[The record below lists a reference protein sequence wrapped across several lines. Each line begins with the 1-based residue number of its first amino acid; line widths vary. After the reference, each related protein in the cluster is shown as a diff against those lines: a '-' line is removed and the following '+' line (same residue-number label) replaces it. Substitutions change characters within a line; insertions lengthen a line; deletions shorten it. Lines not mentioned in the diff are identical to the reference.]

1 MRKFKVINNLTST
14 YGLKIGDI
22 VTLVEGS
29 VENDLYEL
37 PEHLHGKGHKADMY
51 DPHLNLK
58 DNNYMYLSELDLE
71 EIKAEINIISAINI
85 FSKMYPEYE
94 IRTVQLWDQ
103 HYDYVTY
110 RIQATQDNDD
120 VIDIIRID
128 L

>member
-14 YGLKIGDI
+14 YGLKIGDV

-37 PEHLHGKGHKADMY
+37 PKRLYGKGHKADMY
-51 DPHLNLK
+51 DLHLNLK
-58 DNNYMYLSELDLE
+58 ENNYMYLSEFDLE
-71 EIKAEINIISAINI
+71 EIKVEINIISAINI

>member
-14 YGLKIGDI
+14 YGLKIGDV

-37 PEHLHGKGHKADMY
+37 PKYLHGKGHKADMY
-51 DPHLNLK
+51 DLHLNLK
-58 DNNYMYLSELDLE
+58 ENNYIYLSELDLE
-71 EIKAEINIISAINI
+71 EIKVENNIISAINI

-94 IRTVQLWDQ
+94 IITVQLWDQ

-110 RIQATQDNDD
+110 RIQATQDND
-120 VIDIIRID
+120 VIIDIIRID

>member
-1 MRKFKVINNLTST
+1 MRKFKVIHDLTNT
-14 YGLKIGDI
+14 YGLKIGDV

-29 VENDLYEL
+29 SENDLYEL
-37 PEHLHGKGHKADMY
+37 PKHLHGTGHKADMY
-51 DPHLNLK
+51 DLHLNLK
-58 DNNYMYLSELDLE
+58 ENNYMYLNELDLE
-71 EIKAEINIISAINI
+71 EIKVENNIISAINI